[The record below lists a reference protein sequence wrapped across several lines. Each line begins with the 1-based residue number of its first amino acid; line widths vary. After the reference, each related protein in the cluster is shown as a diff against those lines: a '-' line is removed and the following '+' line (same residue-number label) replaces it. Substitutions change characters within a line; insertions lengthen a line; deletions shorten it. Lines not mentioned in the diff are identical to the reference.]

1 MNAKLTAT
9 KLSSIHVPA
18 ERAGATFTSVGAWQL
33 PESFSTVAAE
43 VAAAR
48 QRVAVADASAGG
60 KILAEG
66 NQAEALLQ
74 AALGV
79 GELEINQGAA
89 FEGGHAYRLRDDL
102 FYVGT
107 PPAEEAS
114 VLKRLNSA
122 AGHVSGMVTVTNI
135 TDGRNELVLLGPYA
149 AELLSLL
156 CGLDLHE
163 SKFPNQTA
171 KQTSVAKTGQIVIR
185 RDAGGLRHYRLIGAR
200 SRGAYLWETILDAG
214 RSLDIV
220 PIGLAALRELADG

>member
-1 MNAKLTAT
+1 MSAKLTAT
-9 KLSSIHVPA
+9 KLSSIHVTA

-48 QRVAVADASAGG
+48 QGVAVADASAGG

-66 NQAEALLQ
+66 DQTKALLQ

-79 GELEINQGAA
+79 GKLEISQGAA
-89 FEGGHAYRLRDDL
+89 FEGGHAYRLREDL
-102 FYVGT
+102 FYIGT
-107 PPAEEAS
+107 PPAGEAT
-114 VLKRLNSA
+114 VLRRLNFA
-122 AGHVSGMVTVTNI
+122 AGQVSGLVTVTDI
-135 TDGRNELVLLGPYA
+135 TDGRSELVIVGLYA

-171 KQTSVAKTGQIVIR
+171 KQTGVAKTRQIIIR
-185 RDAGGLRHYRLIGAR
+185 RDAGDLRRYRLIGAR
-200 SRGAYLWETILDAG
+200 SQGAYLWETILDAG
-214 RSLDIV
+214 HSLDIV
-220 PIGLAALRELADG
+220 PIGLAALRELASG